1 MTLNPTLKSRL
12 TQPSHPAAVPAA
24 PMASTAMRY
33 DSPIEAAITQI
44 SATLAAHPTL
54 ATQYP
59 PRWLAI
65 QLLEGDEGLTTLV
78 QATPNSTAILEQ
90 VSNQHA
96 HLSAHYNDD
105 LDVVLADQRYRFVH
119 QVVQHTLT
127 RPAAPAATIS
137 DRIDQIVTH
146 KWLGIPIFLLLMWV
160 VFKLTTDVSA
170 PMLDWVDGVMSGPLT
185 AWSIALLGTLGLG
198 GTWFESLVVDGVIAG
213 VGGVLVFVPVLLAL
227 YFALALLEDSGYMA
241 RAAFVMDRLMRTLGL
256 HGKSF
261 LPMIVGFGCNVPA
274 IYATRTLER
283 QQDRILTGLLVPF
296 MSCSARLPVYV
307 LLAAIFFPTQTGLV
321 VFSLYLL
328 GILVAILLGIILK
341 HTLFKRSE
349 QIPFILELPP
359 YRMPTIQSIWRQM
372 WERTAAFV
380 RKAGTIILATSI
392 VVWLLIAT
400 PVRGAGSFAATEMDD
415 SAFAAVAGSVA
426 PIFAPLGFGSW
437 EASGA
442 LLTGFVAKEV
452 VVSTMSQI
460 YAVEPEAAAD
470 EDLATLSV
478 VDGLT
483 EIVTSFGTAAL
494 DTLKAIPLVIG
505 INLTD
510 AEAEAEPTALMD
522 TLQTSFEQAS
532 GGHGTLAALA
542 FLVFVLLYTPCV
554 TAVAA
559 ARQEFGNK
567 WMWFSIIG
575 QFTLAWI
582 AACMVFQIGRLL
594 GLG

>member
-1 MTLNPTLKSRL
+1 
-12 TQPSHPAAVPAA
+12 
-24 PMASTAMRY
+24 MRY

-44 SATLAAHPTL
+44 SAVLATHATL

-78 QATPNSTAILEQ
+78 QAAPNSTPLLEQ
-90 VSNQHA
+90 VASQHA

-146 KWLGIPIFLLLMWV
+146 KWLGIPIFLMLMWA

-170 PMLDWVDGVMSGPLT
+170 PMLDWVDGVISGPLT
-185 AWSIALLGTLGLG
+185 TWSIALLGALGLG

-213 VGGVLVFVPVLLAL
+213 VGGVLVFVPVLFAL

-307 LLAAIFFPTQTGLV
+307 LLAAIFFPAQTGLV
-321 VFSLYLL
+321 VFGLYLL

-341 HTLFKRSE
+341 HTLFKSSE

-359 YRMPTIQSIWRQM
+359 YRMPTVQSIWQQM

-380 RKAGTIILATSI
+380 RKAWTIIMVTSI
-392 VVWLLIAT
+392 VVWLLIAI
-400 PVRGAGSFAATEMDD
+400 PVRGTGSFAATDMDD
-415 SAFAAVAGSVA
+415 SAFAAVSGSIA

-460 YAVEPEAAAD
+460 YAVEAEAA
-470 EDLATLSV
+470 EDAEATLSV

-494 DTLKAIPLVIG
+494 DTLKAIPLIIG
-505 INLTD
+505 VNL
-510 AEAEAEPTALMD
+510 AEAEEEAEPTALMGA
-522 TLQTSFEQAS
+522 LQASFEQAS
-532 GGHGTLAALA
+532 GGHGALAALA
-542 FLVFVLLYTPCV
+542 FMVFVLLYTPCMV
-554 TAVAA
+554 AVAA

-567 WMWFSIIG
+567 WMWVSIIG
-575 QFTLAWI
+575 QFGLAWLV
-582 AACMVFQIGRLL
+582 ALVVFQIGRLL